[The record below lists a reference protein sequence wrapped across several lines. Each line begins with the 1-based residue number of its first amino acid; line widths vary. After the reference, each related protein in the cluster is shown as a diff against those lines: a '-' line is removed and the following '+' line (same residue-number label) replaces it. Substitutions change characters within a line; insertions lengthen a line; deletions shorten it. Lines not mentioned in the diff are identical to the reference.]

1 MQPPGA
7 SDVLQHWLNRL
18 REGDPAARNELIR
31 HSQESLRRLTARMLR
46 HYPAV
51 REWEETSDVFQNVL
65 ARLAGALLTAS
76 VATAEELFWLASAL
90 IRRELIDLT
99 RHLLGPEGPA
109 RHLHPPGHHTAA
121 EPAAETDSS
130 HDPYRLALW
139 GELHRAI
146 AELPEGERRLF
157 DLIYYQGRSVPEAA
171 VVLGAPERS
180 LRRHWQEVRLR
191 FLDCF
196 GDDLP
201 F

>member
-1 MQPPGA
+1 
-7 SDVLQHWLNRL
+7 
-18 REGDPAARNELIR
+18 
-31 HSQESLRRLTARMLR
+31 
-46 HYPAV
+46 V
-51 REWEETSDVFQNVL
+51 REWEETSDVLQNVL
-65 ARLAGALLTAS
+65 ARLAGALLTAP
-76 VATAEELFWLASAL
+76 VASAEELFCLASAL

-99 RHLLGPEGPA
+99 RHILGPEGPA
-109 RHLHPPGHHTAA
+109 RHLHPPGH
-121 EPAAETDSS
+121 PAAAGDFPETDSS

-157 DLIYYQGRSVPEAA
+157 DLIYYQGRSLPEAA

-191 FLDCF
+191 FLDRF

>member
-1 MQPPGA
+1 
-7 SDVLQHWLNRL
+7 
-18 REGDPAARNELIR
+18 
-31 HSQESLRRLTARMLR
+31 MLL

-65 ARLAGALLTAS
+65 ARLARALLTAEVPS
-76 VATAEELFWLASAL
+76 AEELFWLASAL

-109 RHLHPPGHHTAA
+109 AHHLPPGH
-121 EPAAETDSS
+121 PAADGVAPDATSS

-139 GELHRAI
+139 ADLHRAI
-146 AELPEGERRLF
+146 AALPDAERRLF
-157 DLIYYQGRSVPEAA
+157 DLIYYQGRSLPEAA
-171 VVLGAPERS
+171 AVLGAPERT

-191 FLDCF
+191 FLERF